1 MRNLK
6 SENMNFIGLG
16 IAWAV
21 FMFAIF
27 FQPIQKN
34 VISPLTSNLFPLQS
48 LSDDELKNANTEVF
62 GFLPFWNFHNADNI
76 DFDTLTTLAYFD
88 VKISPDGNLIKDDPG
103 YQSFVSGE
111 ATEIFKKAHDNGTR
125 VVLTLTLMNNNGIK
139 AFLDNP
145 AAQERTIEQAV
156 SLVERRGI
164 DGINIDIEYDG
175 DAGDQYRRKFTVFA
189 DKMTQAMHSR
199 VSASQVTVSVYASGV
214 KYPKVQD
221 IGEVAKVTDG
231 IFMMGYDFAIT
242 SSDVA
247 MPTAPLG
254 GHKEGEYW
262 YDISTAVEDFLT
274 VMPANK
280 LILGTP
286 WYGLSFDVYQ
296 PDFKAKTISWY
307 WSGRSGRIE
316 TYKDVKDVVADKS
329 GWDALGQVAWK
340 AYYNEQS
347 GTWRMMYIDDVRSMG
362 AKYDLAKNR
371 ELMGVGIWALG
382 YEGNHRD
389 MWDLIET
396 KFGNKIAD
404 IRILEK
410 PIYELF

>member
-1 MRNLK
+1 
-6 SENMNFIGLG
+6 MNYIGLG

-34 VISPLTSNLFPLQS
+34 VISPIASTLFPLHS
-48 LSDDELKNANTEVF
+48 LSGDELKNTHYEVF

-88 VKISPDGNLIKDDPG
+88 VKLSSDGNLIKDDAG
-103 YQSFVSGE
+103 YQSFISHE
-111 ATEIFKKAHDNGTR
+111 ATQLFKKAHDHGTR
-125 VVLTLTLMNNNGIK
+125 VVLTLTLMNNAGIES
-139 AFLDNP
+139 FLDDDE
-145 AAQERTIEQAV
+145 AQKRAISQAV
-156 SLVERRGI
+156 HLVEQRGI
-164 DGINIDIEYDG
+164 DGINIDIEYGG
-175 DAGDQYRRKFTVFA
+175 DAGDYYRDRFTIFA
-189 DKMTQAMHSR
+189 DNMTQAMHKQVAS
-199 VSASQVTVSVYASGV
+199 SQVTVSVYASGA

-221 IGEVAKVTDG
+221 IGDVARVTDG
-231 IFMMGYDFAIT
+231 LFMMGYDFAIT

-262 YDISTAVEDFLT
+262 YDITTAVDDFLA
-274 VMPANK
+274 VMPADK

-286 WYGLSFDVYQ
+286 WYGLNFEVYE
-296 PDFKAKTISWY
+296 PNFKAETVYSYWY
-307 WSGRSGRIE
+307 GRTGEIE
-316 TYKDVKDVVADKS
+316 TYEDVKNTTADIN
-329 GWDALGQVAWK
+329 GWDSLGKVAWK
-340 AYYNEQS
+340 AYYNEDS
-347 GTWRMMYIDDVRSMG
+347 GTWRMMFIDDVRSMG
-362 AKYDLAKNR
+362 AKYDLAKDKQ
-371 ELMGVGIWALG
+371 LLGVGIWALG
-382 YEGNHRD
+382 YEGNNREI
-389 MWDLIET
+389 WDLIEA

>member
-1 MRNLK
+1 MKNK
-6 SENMNFIGLG
+6 ISESMNYIGLG
-16 IAWAV
+16 IAWAI

-34 VISPLTSNLFPLQS
+34 VISPIASSFFPLNS
-48 LSDDELKNANTEVF
+48 LSNDELKNTNYEVF

-88 VKISPDGNLIKDDPG
+88 VKISPTGNLIKDDPG
-103 YQSFVSGE
+103 YQSFISEE
-111 ATEIFKKAHDNGTR
+111 ATQIFKKAHDNGTR
-125 VVLTLTLMNNNGIK
+125 VVLTLTLMNNAAIK
-139 AFLDNP
+139 TFLDDEE
-145 AAQERTIEQAV
+145 AQERAISQAV

-175 DAGDQYRRKFTVFA
+175 DAGEHYRERFTIFA
-189 DKMTQAMHSR
+189 DRMTREMHSR
-199 VSASQVTVSVYASGV
+199 VPASQVTASVYASGV
-214 KYPKVQD
+214 KYPKVQN

-231 IFMMGYDFAIT
+231 IFMMGYDFALT

-262 YDISTAVEDFLT
+262 YDISTAVDDFLS
-274 VMPANK
+274 VMPAEK

-286 WYGLSFDVYQ
+286 WYGLSFDVYEPQ
-296 PDFKAKTISWY
+296 FKAETIAWY
-307 WSGRSGRIE
+307 WAGRKGKIE
-316 TYKDVKDVVADKS
+316 TYESVKSTAADQS
-329 GWDALGQVAWK
+329 GWNSLAQVSWK
-340 AYYNEQS
+340 AYYDKNT

-362 AKYDLAKNR
+362 AKYNLAKNKQ
-371 ELMGVGIWALG
+371 LMGVGIWALG
-382 YEGNHRD
+382 YEGNNRE
-389 MWDLIET
+389 MWDLIEA

-410 PIYELF
+410 PIHELF